1 MTINP
6 NWKMPLYMIGPALG
20 LAVYGTILY
29 SNLMGQLKESA
40 TVSQVQTWIDDA
52 RDANPNIKWPRLPS
66 KQTGDRTLLNREA
79 EAARLEQPV
88 KIVRRELIQP

>member
-1 MTINP
+1 MLEKKNMTINP

-40 TVSQVQTWIDDA
+40 
-52 RDANPNIKWPRLPS
+52 PS
-66 KQTGDRTLLNREA
+66 PKSRHGLTTLAMPIRISSGQGCQASKLVIEHC
-79 EAARLEQPV
+79 
-88 KIVRRELIQP
+88 